1 MRQSVPGI
9 LVMLILMVLVT
20 GGIERLFVDR
30 KEGLLR
36 RLASSPLTR
45 GEIVF
50 SRILSRA
57 IIGMCMAVFALIL
70 GATLF
75 RIDWGPQWPFLLLV
89 LAVYTLAA
97 SGLAVLLSTLARSVG
112 QAIGLGVVSTILMAA
127 LGGCW
132 WPIEI
137 VPRSMQ
143 VLSLCLPTGWAMQ
156 GMHRLMELDR
166 GSTATLPAVGALA
179 GFALVFG
186 ALAAKRFKFE

>member
-1 MRQSVPGI
+1 
-9 LVMLILMVLVT
+9 MVLVT

-45 GEIVF
+45 GQIVL

-57 IIGMCMAVFALIL
+57 ITGMFMAVFALIV

-75 RIDWGPQWPFLLLV
+75 RIDFGPQWPILLLV
-89 LAVYTLAA
+89 LAVYAA
-97 SGLAVLLSTLARSVG
+97 SASALAVLLATLARTVG
-112 QAIGLGVVSTILMAA
+112 QAIGLGVVATILMAA

-143 VLSLCLPTGWAMQ
+143 VLARCLPTGWAMQ
-156 GMHRLMELDR
+156 GMHRVMELDR
-166 GSTATLPAVGALA
+166 GLVAVLPAVGALA
-179 GFALVFG
+179 GFALAFG
-186 ALAAKRFKFE
+186 VVAAKRFKFE